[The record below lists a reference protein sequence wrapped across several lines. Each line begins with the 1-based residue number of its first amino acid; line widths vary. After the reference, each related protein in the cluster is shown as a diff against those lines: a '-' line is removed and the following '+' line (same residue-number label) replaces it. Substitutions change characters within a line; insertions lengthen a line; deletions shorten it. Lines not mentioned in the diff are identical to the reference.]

1 MKERLGMDWIF
12 APLSYDPDEIE
23 DNYRRIAQR
32 LGKSM
37 GFDFDAWRGRFARA
51 LRETR
56 NAVGERQ
63 MVIDDSAT
71 LRPFSLAKL
80 LVQNGFA
87 VAEICAE
94 ACPEMENSAFRWLE
108 QNSNAVIREH
118 TKHTAPVMRESN
130 PGILAI
136 GFECAYLHGACHVV
150 DQLEDEAQYGYG
162 GIMLLL
168 DKIKQAS
175 SGPVQLQKLIQDY
188 GLVV

>member
-1 MKERLGMDWIF
+1 
-12 APLSYDPDEIE
+12 
-23 DNYRRIAQR
+23 
-32 LGKSM
+32 
-37 GFDFDAWRGRFARA
+37 
-51 LRETR
+51 
-56 NAVGERQ
+56 

-71 LRPFSLAKL
+71 IRPFSLAKL
-80 LVQNGFA
+80 LIQNGFN

-94 ACPEMENSAFRWLE
+94 ACPGMEDAAFRWID

-118 TKHTAPVMRESN
+118 TKHTAPVMRESD

-175 SGPVQLQKLIQDY
+175 SDQADLQKLIQDY
-188 GLVV
+188 GLVI